1 MNHCIVDGIVFHS
14 RGVVLTEFSS
24 YNALHNEQMK
34 NDREYSH
41 NPHDETPIVVVVSP
55 YLLLTTPIHFYPI
68 DNRTISV
75 RARVE
80 EAASITR
87 VPTRRRWK

>member
-1 MNHCIVDGIVFHS
+1 MYHCVVDGIVFHS

-24 YNALHNEQMK
+24 YNAPHNEQTK

-55 YLLLTTPIHFYPI
+55 DLFLTTTPYFYPI
-68 DNRTISV
+68 DSRTISV

-87 VPTRRRWK
+87 VMTRRKWK

>member
-1 MNHCIVDGIVFHS
+1 MNHCIVDGIVLHS

-55 YLLLTTPIHFYPI
+55 YLFLTTPIHIYPI